1 MLGVALFYCYA
12 ECRYAEFRIIF
23 GCAECRYAE
32 GHDAE
37 CRGAANITFVT
48 FP

>member
-12 ECRYAEFRIIF
+12 EFHIIF
-23 GCAECRYAE
+23 RYAECRYAE

-37 CRGAANITFVT
+37 CCGAANITFVT